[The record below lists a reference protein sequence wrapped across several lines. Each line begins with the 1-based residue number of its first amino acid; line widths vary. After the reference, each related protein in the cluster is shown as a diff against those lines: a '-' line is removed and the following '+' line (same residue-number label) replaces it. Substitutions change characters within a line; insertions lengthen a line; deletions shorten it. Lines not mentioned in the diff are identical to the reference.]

1 VSIKIERAM
10 VDTVRAIA
18 ERAGQAILEVYGT
31 DFDVSRKSDASPV
44 TEADQRAEK
53 LILEAIRR
61 EIGEEYPIVAE
72 EAVDAGDIP
81 EVADRPFWLV
91 DPLDGTK
98 QFVKRQGEFTV
109 NIALIEDRRPLLGVV
124 HAPALAST
132 YWGSPLGAFAVTDG
146 GAAQPIA
153 CRPMPV
159 SGVVAVASRSHRN
172 AETDAFLAR
181 YDLAESISAGSS
193 IKFCLVAAGKADVY
207 PRTGRTMEWDTAAGH
222 AVVRFAGGSVT
233 DLAGHELLYAKPGF
247 ENPHFVVSGPSLGT

>member
-1 VSIKIERAM
+1 MSIKIEQAM
-10 VDTVRAIA
+10 VDTIREIA
-18 ERAGQAILEVYGT
+18 ERAGRAILEIYAT
-31 DFDVSRKSDASPV
+31 DFDVSRKGDASPV

-61 EIGEEYPIVAE
+61 EIGEEHPIVAE

-81 EVADRPFWLV
+81 EVAGRPFWLV

-124 HAPALAST
+124 HAPALSST
-132 YWGSPLGAFAVTDG
+132 HWGSPLGAFAVTNG
-146 GAAQPIA
+146 GSAHPIA
-153 CRPMPV
+153 CRPMPA

-181 YDLAESISAGSS
+181 YDLAEAISAGSS

-233 DLAGHELLYAKPGF
+233 DMAGHELLYAKPGF
-247 ENPHFVVSGPSLGT
+247 ENPHFVASGLPPRT